1 MNSFNI
7 RQNAIQRKLK
17 ERLFEKGRMEK
28 IIMKLDRMNEFQTL
42 SMNCM
47 TAIFKLNEQNQ
58 IASSSFLLFSLDPIL
73 HIHGL

>member
-1 MNSFNI
+1 MRYREN
-7 RQNAIQRKLK
+7 LK
-17 ERLFEKGRMEK
+17 KGYLKKGRMEK

>member
-7 RQNAIQRKLK
+7 CQNAIQRKLK
-17 ERLFEKGRMEK
+17 ERLFEKGQNGK

-47 TAIFKLNEQNQ
+47 IAIFKLNEQNQ
-58 IASSSFLLFSLDPIL
+58 IASSSFLSFSLDPIL
-73 HIHGL
+73 YIHGL

>member
-17 ERLFEKGRMEK
+17 ERLFEKGQNGK

-42 SMNCM
+42 RMNCM
-47 TAIFKLNEQNQ
+47 TAIFKLNEQNR
-58 IASSSFLLFSLDPIL
+58 IASSSFLSFSLDPIL